1 MSYRLDNFGNV
12 VKEYITEEG
21 NLGVLM
27 ISLPVLASRMA
38 LLGLEDPGAG
48 VEAVAAELE
57 LPAGQ
62 EPPLVDVVA
71 AAEAVSFPEDSLP
84 LPMVRKMA
92 PRVMP
97 EGVPMPTTP
106 EELLDHPVV
115 AEARAQCL
123 AALPMA
129 LGPDGVEAAR
139 FKDELRE
146 RSGLELEALR
156 RDYLKQLIP
165 RQMG

>member
-1 MSYRLDNFGNV
+1 MSYRLDDFGNI

-21 NLGVLM
+21 NAGVLVV
-27 ISLPVLASRMA
+27 SLPVLASRMA

-48 VEAVAAELE
+48 VDAVSAELD
-57 LPAGQ
+57 LPVGQ

-71 AAEAVSFPEDSLP
+71 AAESVSFPEDSLP
-84 LPMVRKMA
+84 LPLVRRMA
-92 PRVMP
+92 SVEMP
-97 EGVPMPTTP
+97 DVPVPTTP

-115 AEARAQCL
+115 AEARHKCL

-129 LGPDGVEAAR
+129 LGPDGAEATR

-165 RQMG
+165 RQRG